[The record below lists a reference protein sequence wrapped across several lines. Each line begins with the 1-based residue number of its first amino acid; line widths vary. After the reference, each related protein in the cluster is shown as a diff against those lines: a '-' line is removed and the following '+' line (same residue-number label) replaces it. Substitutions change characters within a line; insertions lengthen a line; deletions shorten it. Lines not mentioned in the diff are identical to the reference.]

1 MAFDEK
7 AAARLR
13 RVLARRRDITEKKM
27 MGALCF
33 MASGTMC
40 CGVTGAA
47 LMVRVGADGFERAL
61 AKPHVRP
68 LRLGRRQARG
78 FVLIDPAGY
87 RTEAALVTW
96 VEQGLAVVKMLSRQA
111 AKPSAGGRRRRTRS
125 SAP

>member
-1 MAFDEK
+1 M
-7 AAARLR
+7 R
-13 RVLARRRDITEKKM
+13 RALGQRRNITEKKM

-68 LRLGRRQARG
+68 LKIGRRAARG
-78 FVLIDPAGY
+78 FVLIDPPGY
-87 RTEAALVTW
+87 RTAIALATW
-96 VEQGLAVVKMLSRQA
+96 IEQGLAVAKALRTQKA
-111 AKPSAGGRRRRTRS
+111 AKRAATRQR
-125 SAP
+125 AR